1 MRSSFVERITPLKS
15 RVLHQVR
22 SKVRSRLTTGTIVL
36 FSAALI
42 VAGMY
47 LAISMRVARIGREMI
62 SLETQK
68 QMLERSN
75 NELAARL
82 AIETSPQQ
90 LWQRAKALGYRS
102 VKPQE
107 MEYLVV
113 SGYQEMDPFTA
124 PLPVSAVEDGE
135 ALISPAFTESLID
148 WFGRWMGT
156 ESN

>member
-1 MRSSFVERITPLKS
+1 MRTSFVERITPLRS
-15 RVLHQVR
+15 RVLHQVQSR
-22 SKVRSRLTTGTIVL
+22 VRSRLTTGTIVL
-36 FSAALI
+36 FTAALI

-47 LAISMRVARIGREMI
+47 LAISMRVARVGREMMN
-62 SLETQK
+62 LEAQK
-68 QMLERSN
+68 QVLERSN

-113 SGYQEMDPFTA
+113 PGYREMDPFTA
-124 PLPVSAVEDGE
+124 PLPVSAAEEGE

-148 WFGRWMGT
+148 WFGRWMGM
-156 ESN
+156 ENN